1 MRVGRL
7 LMSASFGWALVTMTL
22 PGNGQTAR
30 LASERACQ
38 TLTPASAGG
47 PMPSD
52 PDVMVLRWFGYASY
66 EAAYRGKV
74 FLFDAYYDG
83 SRPPTEATVGLKA
96 ADIKRADALFIGHA
110 HFDHIED
117 APAVSKQTGAPIF
130 VAPSGRPYLQQEGV
144 PAARIHYV
152 RGGETIRMPGY
163 TVETALAIHSQF
175 DPTVVAKFHDA
186 YAAASPPPTAAQ
198 QEWQARQRKLQPKLD
213 ASDPEMDII
222 HRGTIAYAL
231 TFDTGFRLVFRD
243 SPGEISEGER
253 KLAASLHA
261 NGGKVDLAILG
272 YQGPGPSWVMN
283 HVTLPMITL
292 YNPRIFLPGHQD
304 ADGRFP
310 DLALTPLFLAF
321 REQMPTVRGIAP
333 LYRSPIC
340 VDTRTDAFY
349 VGDYVGFH

>member
-1 MRVGRL
+1 MQLAKFVVGAL
-7 LMSASFGWALVTMTL
+7 LGWGWVAMAIPGYGQAAIFEREPACRTL
-22 PGNGQTAR
+22 H
-30 LASERACQ
+30 
-38 TLTPASAGG
+38 PASAGG
-47 PMPSD
+47 PMPAN

-74 FLFDAYYDG
+74 ILFDAYYDG
-83 SRPPTEATVGLKA
+83 SRPPTAATVGLTA
-96 ADIKRADALFIGHA
+96 ADIQRADALFIGHA

-117 APAVSKQTGAPIF
+117 APAVTRKTGALIF

-152 RGGETIRMPGY
+152 RGGETIPLPGY
-163 TVETALAIHSQF
+163 TVQTALAIHSQF
-175 DPTVVAKFHDA
+175 DPGVVAKFHDA
-186 YAAASPPPTAAQ
+186 YAAASPPVTAEQ
-198 QEWQARQRKLQPKLD
+198 QAWQARVRKLQPKLD
-213 ASDPEMDII
+213 PSDPEMDII

-231 TFDTGFRLVFRD
+231 TFESGFRLVFRD
-243 SPGEISEGER
+243 SPGEISDGER

-261 NGGKVDLAILG
+261 NGGRVDLAILG
-272 YQGPGPSWVMN
+272 YQGPGPSWVMT
-283 HVTLPMITL
+283 HVALPMVKL

-310 DLALTPLFLAF
+310 ALALTPLFLAF
-321 REQMPTVRGIAP
+321 RDQMPTTRGIAP

-340 VDTRTDAFY
+340 VDTKTDAFY